1 MARAEPFQVRVTDL
15 RERFRPQR
23 EWAEGRGLLLILAH
37 FLTGAGTAAWL
48 FAVPFRLNSGLVFG
62 FVLAAL
68 GGLGH
73 LLFLGRPERFW
84 RMATHLA
91 SSWISRGLVGLTLFL
106 ITAPLYLLILL
117 SGAGDSTLAVLVLAL
132 SLLGAL
138 WTVIYKGFVW
148 ASSKGIP
155 LWNTPLVPA
164 LYIAYALRGGIAVL
178 IVLAALG
185 AHPPAW
191 EPLEPIKLWLA
202 VSTGVLVLIYLD
214 VMRGS
219 GMTALRSVDLIL
231 FGKLAVPF
239 YVGAVLLGLILPI
252 AIGSF
257 AYFGEL
263 SRWLL
268 VLVGLF
274 SLLGDLAI
282 IYCVAKAG
290 IYRPLPA

>member
-1 MARAEPFQVRVTDL
+1 
-15 RERFRPQR
+15 
-23 EWAEGRGLLLILAH
+23 
-37 FLTGAGTAAWL
+37 
-48 FAVPFRLNSGLVFG
+48 
-62 FVLAAL
+62 
-68 GGLGH
+68 
-73 LLFLGRPERFW
+73 
-84 RMATHLA
+84 
-91 SSWISRGLVGLTLFL
+91 
-106 ITAPLYLLILL
+106 
-117 SGAGDSTLAVLVLAL
+117 
-132 SLLGAL
+132 
-138 WTVIYKGFVW
+138 
-148 ASSKGIP
+148 
-155 LWNTPLVPA
+155 
-164 LYIAYALRGGIAVL
+164 
-178 IVLAALG
+178 
-185 AHPPAW
+185 
-191 EPLEPIKLWLA
+191 
-202 VSTGVLVLIYLD
+202 VLVLIYLD

-290 IYRPLPA
+290 IYRPLDGCWSLWAFFHCLAISRSFTASPRLVSTGRYRPRANYASADHLHRHLCRPDAAAYGAA